1 MFTGII
7 TDIGEITS
15 VKGNRMTL
23 GCGFAANSIALGASI
38 ACDGCCLT
46 ATDIKTK
53 PGDGCFFSVDVS
65 NETLEHTTLGQWRA
79 GRRVNLERSLTLRDE
94 LGGHIVAGH
103 VDAVTSIISRVE
115 DDACVRFMLDVPDK
129 LAHLVAK
136 KGSVALDGVSL
147 TVNEID
153 GTRVSVNI
161 VPHTLEHTTWGTRAE
176 GEMVNLEVDLLARY
190 VARISDV
197 LNEKQSGR

>member
-15 VKGNRMTL
+15 IKGNQFTL
-23 GCGFAANSIALGASI
+23 DCSFDANSIALGASI

-46 ATDIKTK
+46 ATDIEAK
-53 PGDGCFFSVDVS
+53 PGGGCFFSVDVS
-65 NETLEHTTLGQWRA
+65 NETLEHTTLGQWSA
-79 GRRVNLERSLTLRDE
+79 GRRVNLERSLSLRDE
-94 LGGHIVAGH
+94 LGGHIVTGH
-103 VDAVTSIISRVE
+103 VDAVAPIISRVQ
-115 DDACVRFMLDVPDK
+115 DDACVRFILDIPVK

-153 GTRVSVNI
+153 GTRASVNI
-161 VPHTLEHTTWGTRAE
+161 VPHTLEYTTWSSRGE
-176 GEMVNLEVDLLARY
+176 GDMINLEVDLLARY

-197 LNEKQSGR
+197 LNEKQSG